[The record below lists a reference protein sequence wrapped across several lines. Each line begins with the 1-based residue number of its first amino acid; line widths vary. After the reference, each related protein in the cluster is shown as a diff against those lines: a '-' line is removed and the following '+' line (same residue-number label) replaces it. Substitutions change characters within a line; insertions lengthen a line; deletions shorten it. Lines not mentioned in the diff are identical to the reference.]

1 MSNENQEKTEPNNW
15 SYFQSIFNQTITKVQ
30 EISTIQTNQITNT
43 ISKGIDTIY
52 EKLDPVYE
60 KEKEIKRRQEV
71 IESELTEEGR
81 EKEQKDNQT
90 TLNTLENNQKQQE
103 NVQLNQIKL
112 KTAEAAESF
121 MSKIDQTFDLASNLF
136 GSTFSKINET
146 INKTNFDEIK
156 TTLEESKVL
165 EAGQKFFDQG
175 LNALEI
181 LGNHAI
187 SVISVNN

>member
-121 MSKIDQTFDLASNLF
+121 FD
-136 GSTFSKINET
+136 I
-146 INKTNFDEIK
+146 
-156 TTLEESKVL
+156 
-165 EAGQKFFDQG
+165 
-175 LNALEI
+175 
-181 LGNHAI
+181 
-187 SVISVNN
+187 